1 LGDKRG
7 MMEVTKKKV
16 REEEEEEEGGGEA
29 LKRLDF

>member
-16 REEEEEEEGGGEA
+16 REEEGGGGEA

>member
-16 REEEEEEEGGGEA
+16 REEEEEGEA